1 MAFDFNRLIPNAA
14 KKKREQRFN
23 NLLYIVLVEWG
34 WDYETFLKTPIPILN
49 RCFQVHN
56 EKIKQQNKNSKK
68 KR

>member
-1 MAFDFNRLIPNAA
+1 MAFDFNRLFPNTA
-14 KKKREQRFN
+14 KKKLEQRFN

-34 WDYETFLKTPIPILN
+34 WDYEIFLKTPIPIMI